1 MRSIS
6 SSVSF
11 AHFCFTLPFSSRHW
25 PFSSCSLINNL
36 PNRSP
41 LQRGPP
47 LPPARRRPLRRRLR
61 RRRQPPQSCRR
72 SPRRLHPPPRPDLRP
87 RRPICRW
94 QTCRRGA
101 QSAKCAS
108 VLVLVSWLLLVLIA

>member
-11 AHFCFTLPFSSRHW
+11 AHFCLTLPFSSRHW
-25 PFSSCSLINNL
+25 PFNSCSLINSLLNQSSL
-36 PNRSP
+36 
-41 LQRGPP
+41 LRGPP
-47 LPPARRRPLRRRLR
+47 LPPTRRRLLRRRL
-61 RRRQPPQSCRR
+61 QCCPPLPQLRHR
-72 SPRRLHPPPRPDLRP
+72 SLRRLHPPPRPDLRP